1 MQEEANYL
9 ETEKIA
15 ITFPEIRRFVGCRMS
30 LFYRCIQRFKGL
42 ESVGC
47 LFHAASRKYSSGR
60 LFAGIL
66 VGMALCERFFC
77 RFLCPMGAVFSLLPM
92 LPIFSVR
99 RKQEQ
104 CAKGCSA
111 CTRCCP
117 ADLTLPEAGSW
128 SVNGECFQCQKC
140 VDICPKKNAHSGIGK
155 LRGNEIWFTILR
167 AVVLGVVL
175 VLAGI

>member
-1 MQEEANYL
+1 
-9 ETEKIA
+9 
-15 ITFPEIRRFVGCRMS
+15 
-30 LFYRCIQRFKGL
+30 
-42 ESVGC
+42 
-47 LFHAASRKYSSGR
+47 
-60 LFAGIL
+60 
-66 VGMALCERFFC
+66 
-77 RFLCPMGAVFSLLPM
+77 MGAVFSLLPM

-128 SVNGECFQCQKC
+128 SVNGACFQCQKC

>member
-1 MQEEANYL
+1 MLRAGNIHLGGYWL
-9 ETEKIA
+9 GI
-15 ITFPEIRRFVGCRMS
+15 
-30 LFYRCIQRFKGL
+30 L
-42 ESVGC
+42 
-47 LFHAASRKYSSGR
+47 

-99 RKQEQ
+99 RKREQ

-167 AVVLGVVL
+167 ALILLGLCIWLGV
-175 VLAGI
+175 

>member
-1 MQEEANYL
+1 MQ
-9 ETEKIA
+9 
-15 ITFPEIRRFVGCRMS
+15 
-30 LFYRCIQRFKGL
+30 KGVL
-42 ESVGC
+42 LV
-47 LFHAASRKYSSGR
+47 HAA
-60 LFAGIL
+60 
-66 VGMALCERFFC
+66 V
-77 RFLCPMGAVFSLLPM
+77 
-92 LPIFSVR
+92 
-99 RKQEQ
+99 
-104 CAKGCSA
+104 
-111 CTRCCP
+111 P